1 MHFHIRTAL
10 PSDYPAIYQLN
21 KEEMGYD
28 YPLEETKAKLAALL
42 QQEGDQI
49 FVAVAK
55 GLVVGY
61 LHLRDYDVLYAP
73 HMKDVMGIAVSSRY
87 QRMGIGRRPGFFMK
101 ILPPPAAGKGFDICG
116 SGASAIKPSAGLGW
130 VIPCLVGTHW
140 QNSFAAKDSPT
151 RRCFQRRW
159 SAKGET
165 DRFSICFAGGSCSPS
180 SICGATSLASADE
193 NWGRKTVPNTS
204 ILPIP
209 RCSKRA
215 AIFLR

>member
-87 QRMGIGRRPGFFMK
+87 QRMGIGRALLETGEKWAIQNGAKAIR
-101 ILPPPAAGKGFDICG
+101 LV
-116 SGASAIKPSAGLGW
+116 SGEERTGAHA
-130 VIPCLVGTHW
+130 
-140 QNSFAAKDSPT
+140 FY
-151 RRCFQRRW
+151 RRC
-159 SAKGET
+159 GY
-165 DRFSICFAGGSCSPS
+165 
-180 SICGATSLASADE
+180 TSNKSQI
-193 NWGRKTVPNTS
+193 NFRKY
-204 ILPIP
+204 L
-209 RCSKRA
+209 
-215 AIFLR
+215 